1 MINVNSKTNLF
12 DHSEAKIRLL
22 GEYLKRYLNIIS
34 NDGYTE
40 EINIYDLFCGQ
51 GLYDNGGHGSPLVT
65 LNQVKNTYYSLIS
78 KKPNKLPKINCH
90 FNDIDTS
97 KIEILRNAIK
107 SKSLHYE
114 EYGNLK
120 FSSNDYKDEVDK
132 LKVLFQKFKKQKAFL
147 FIDPYGYKDIKSEQI
162 KLLMDSNKKS
172 EVLLWLPTQH
182 MYRFSKNGIPEAL
195 LHFIEELTQYKEWK
209 ESDSVWKFINQLKT
223 GFQSYL
229 GENYFV
235 DNFSIKK
242 EENTVFCLFF
252 FTSHIK
258 GFEKMLEAKWEIDT
272 EQGRGWEYT
281 GNVATL
287 FSDNKTNE
295 LEEKLKIFLA
305 SNKKFNSDVY
315 EFTLRQGFLPKHTNQ
330 IFEQWQQNNTLLV
343 TLANGEKARR
353 KSFYIKYYKSTDSD
367 NKKVYF
373 TLNNYGTIKY

>member
-1 MINVNSKTNLF
+1 MKQNSKTNLLN
-12 DHSEAKIRLL
+12 HSEAKIKLL

-40 EINIYDLFCGQ
+40 EINIFDLFCGQ
-51 GLYDNGGHGSPLVT
+51 GLYDDGGEGSPLVT
-65 LNQVKNTYYSLIS
+65 LRQVKDTYHSLIT
-78 KKPNKLPKINCH
+78 KKSNKLPKINCH
-90 FNDIDTS
+90 FNDIETS
-97 KIEILRNAIK
+97 KIEILSGAIK
-107 SKSLHYE
+107 DKSLHYDDFG
-114 EYGNLK
+114 YLQY
-120 FSSNDYKDEVDK
+120 SSNDYKDEVLK
-132 LKVLFQKFKKQKAFL
+132 LKKLFKTFKNQKAFV

-195 LHFIEELTQYKEWK
+195 LDFIEELTQYKEWK
-209 ESDSVWKFINQLKT
+209 KSDSVWKFINQLKE

-242 EENTVFCLFF
+242 EENTVFCLYF

-272 EQGRGWEYT
+272 EQGRGWEYS
-281 GNVATL
+281 GNIATL
-287 FSDNKTNE
+287 FSDYKTNE
-295 LEEKLKIFLA
+295 LEEKLKEYLKGD
-305 SNKKFNSDVY
+305 KKFNNDIY
-315 EFTLRQGFLPKHTNQ
+315 KFTLRQGYLPKHTNQ
-330 IFEQWQQNNTLLV
+330 ILEQWQENNTLV
-343 TLANGEKARR
+343 VNLADGGKARK
-353 KSFYIKYYKSTDSD
+353 KSFYIKYYKQNHPD

-373 TLNNYGTIKY
+373 TLN